1 MERRRSGML
10 VRTRARHNRFVH
22 GLRSMSATGNSRTAE
37 SVGVNSPRNARE
49 TVGISGRGIIEQSSH
64 VTGRAVI

>member
-1 MERRRSGML
+1 MERAERNVSAHSSSPQQVRSWLKVYVGD
-10 VRTRARHNRFVH
+10 RD
-22 GLRSMSATGNSRTAE
+22 SRTAE